1 MSLSKQW
8 SLNQTQWLM
17 QQKSSRWPDEMFKK
31 KEKRR
36 RRDQWED
43 VPIMA
48 LCLLQRYMS
57 EKLSQEH
64 QKTLDTLASSMYFCT
79 AMDMKRRSAWCET
92 TSPDSSCNTDTP
104 CIHALKTSCLQKYL
118 YNTLTRT
125 SLNTH
130 TAHTRQT
137 TYDKSILPSPQ
148 KKQQQRQQL
157 QSLLKSALQILS
169 N

>member
-1 MSLSKQW
+1 
-8 SLNQTQWLM
+8 
-17 QQKSSRWPDEMFKK
+17 
-31 KEKRR
+31 
-36 RRDQWED
+36 
-43 VPIMA
+43 MA

-137 TYDKSILPSPQ
+137 TYDKSILPSPP
-148 KKQQQRQQL
+148 KTTTTKTTTTITSKVCTADSFQL
-157 QSLLKSALQILS
+157 ILLLLPECSHQDKTAKSYGENQTW
-169 N
+169 